1 MKERSPITI
10 NVMKRLYPNKRLSF
24 RDLNL
29 NESEFNTLLQ
39 DMRVYGGFNKTRDG
53 NNEIEELWLSNNGKA
68 FIKDYLARHNYKKRF
83 KDYIKNNYKW
93 LVKVILHFH

>member
-1 MKERSPITI
+1 MKGRSPITI
-10 NVMKRLYPNKRLSF
+10 NVMKRLYPNKKRF
-24 RDLNL
+24 IRDLNL
-29 NESEFNTLLQ
+29 SDSEFKTLIQ
-39 DMRVYGGFNKTRDG
+39 DMRVYGGFNKTRDI
-53 NNEIEELWLSNNGKA
+53 NNQIEEIWLSNNGKA